1 MQKQLHRI
9 GERRPCT
16 ACGKSLVYGSM
27 GWLHVREPAEP
38 HVPTPALAD
47 VPLADVLQGRIA
59 ELEALV
65 EVQGNRIR
73 TALAENAK
81 LTEKV
86 KR

>member
-1 MQKQLHRI
+1 
-9 GERRPCT
+9 
-16 ACGKSLVYGSM
+16 
-27 GWLHVREPAEP
+27 
-38 HVPTPALAD
+38 

>member
-1 MQKQLHRI
+1 MYGVWQIASLRLD
-9 GERRPCT
+9 GLAACT
-16 ACGKSLVYGSM
+16 RACGAACTNTGA
-27 GWLHVREPAEP
+27 GRCA
-38 HVPTPALAD
+38 AGRC
-47 VPLADVLQGRIA
+47 LQGRIA